1 MKISSLK
8 YLLKEGFKN
17 LFNNRLMSFASIGVL
32 TSCLILTGAALLFSL
47 NISSALKSVEDKNSF
62 TVYLNDDLSNLE
74 SVRIGEKI
82 KNVNNVESC
91 LFYSKDEAIEQWKDK
106 LGVLFDGLQGNE
118 NPLPNVFHVTL
129 TDLSRYSET
138 VAKIQTIE
146 GVDSISDRSE
156 TAEKLTQLNNLVT
169 SMGFWIV
176 IILGCIS
183 LFIIS
188 NTISVTMHSRK
199 LEISI
204 MKSVGA
210 TDSFVKIPF
219 MVEGVMIGIIS
230 AIISILLLSLVY
242 KTLTL
247 SIEQIIPLS
256 TIPFLSILGN
266 ITLGFI
272 LTGIIFG
279 LLGGSISIRKY
290 LKKKQG

>member
-1 MKISSLK
+1 MKVSSLK

-74 SVRIGEKI
+74 SVRVGEKI

-91 LFYSKDEAIEQWKDK
+91 SFYSKDEAIEQWKDK

-138 VAKIQTIE
+138 IAKIQTIE
-146 GVDSISDRSE
+146 GVHSISDRSE

-176 IILGCIS
+176 VILGCIS

-230 AIISILLLSLVY
+230 AITSILLLSLVY

-247 SIEQIIPLS
+247 SIEQVIPLS
-256 TIPFLSILGN
+256 TIPFLSLLGN

-272 LTGIIFG
+272 LAGITFG

>member
-1 MKISSLK
+1 MKVSSLK

-74 SVRIGEKI
+74 SVRVGEKI

-91 LFYSKDEAIEQWKDK
+91 SFYSKDEAIEQWKDK

-146 GVDSISDRSE
+146 GVYSVSDRSE

-176 IILGCIS
+176 VILGCIS

-210 TDSFVKIPF
+210 TDLFVKIPF

-230 AIISILLLSLVY
+230 AITSILLLSLVY

-256 TIPFLSILGN
+256 TIPFLSLLGN

-272 LTGIIFG
+272 LAGITFG